1 MLPAITSGQATSE
14 LSDSLAL
21 LCNFMT
27 AETQKSLVFAKDFLR
42 DSRKSLSNHQETNHS
57 QEGFPQWHHA
67 TTTSAANKQPRR
79 FPNQKKATHPEI
91 SCQTQLE
98 KQSTWKA
105 YDLHSLAENW
115 WIDLYAAKDGQVSAC
130 DLPPMEKDIIA
141 YRTVLN
147 CTVWCKQGRR
157 WVGQNP
163 SWDVCKPGGQLQERS
178 DLCDCQQGFCHQV
191 LNHVLW
197 RG

>member
-1 MLPAITSGQATSE
+1 MLSLRKRLPKRFQKVTFASPGNKPLTGGLPPVTS
-14 LSDSLAL
+14 
-21 LCNFMT
+21 CND
-27 AETQKSLVFAKDFLR
+27 DF
-42 DSRKSLSNHQETNHS
+42 SS
-57 QEGFPQWHHA
+57 Q
-67 TTTSAANKQPRR
+67 SAAPEVSQPEKRQCTRRSAVKLNLKSNKT
-79 FPNQKKATHPEI
+79 NN
-91 SCQTQLE
+91 
-98 KQSTWKA
+98 
-105 YDLHSLAENW
+105 LHSLAENW

-147 CTVWCKQGRR
+147 RTVWWKQDKR
-157 WVGQNP
+157 WVGQHP

-197 RG
+197 IYLNIYLFHS